1 MSILSKPY
9 FHDEAAAVK
18 HLESIVWAKGVVCP
32 HCGTIDGSG
41 ELKGKTARP
50 GLRKCYSCR
59 KQFTVKVGTV
69 FESSHIPLHKWLQAA
84 YLMSS
89 SKKGISSHQL
99 HRTLE
104 ITYKSAWFMT
114 HRLREAMRVLNVEPM
129 GGLGVVVEADET
141 YVGGKEKNKHANKKL
156 NAGRG
161 PVGKEAVFSLVER
174 GGKVRSHHVESVNS
188 ATLGAVMRE
197 QLNSQTYLM
206 TDEAHVYKPIGKE
219 FFAHDV
225 VQHSIGEYVR
235 GGAHTNT
242 IEGYFS
248 IFKRGMTGVYQHC
261 SEKHLK
267 RYLSEF
273 DFRYNERHLTD
284 NERTTVALSGIVG
297 KRITYRDSSKNEWRS
312 YQ

>member
-18 HLESIVWAKGVVCP
+18 HLESIVWARGVVCP

-41 ELKGKTARP
+41 ELKGKTARA

-129 GGLGVVVEADET
+129 GGEGATVEANAFLPFEIIVDDIEIFSADSDLPDFDDLR
-141 YVGGKEKNKHANKKL
+141 GKAPNIMS
-156 NAGRG
+156 
-161 PVGKEAVFSLVER
+161 GKTSE
-174 GGKVRSHHVESVNS
+174 
-188 ATLGAVMRE
+188 
-197 QLNSQTYLM
+197 
-206 TDEAHVYKPIGKE
+206 E
-219 FFAHDV
+219 FIAELRNDWH
-225 VQHSIGEYVR
+225 
-235 GGAHTNT
+235 
-242 IEGYFS
+242 
-248 IFKRGMTGVYQHC
+248 
-261 SEKHLK
+261 
-267 RYLSEF
+267 
-273 DFRYNERHLTD
+273 
-284 NERTTVALSGIVG
+284 
-297 KRITYRDSSKNEWRS
+297 
-312 YQ
+312 